1 MAEQQQRVDRL
12 KAELDE
18 LRSTKRR
25 LSGNRTD
32 SHLFQGSHI
41 HTHSRWDNLHNECM
55 SERHCCRHDAKLRP
69 AFSTRHASVVRHVA
83 AEETEAVHRT
93 IPTTKAQVVE
103 EQMALA
109 LRTQVRHAINAL
121 CCTTLYT
128 SERPFR
134 AHTSSRTR
142 ARAHVAEALT
152 AACAGAG

>member
-25 LSGNRTD
+25 LAGNRTIG
-32 SHLFQGSHI
+32 LAPVPVWATTFAR
-41 HTHSRWDNLHNECM
+41 TPAVCDNLHNECM
-55 SERHCCRHDAKLRP
+55 SARHCCRRDAKLGP
-69 AFSTRHASVVRHVA
+69 AFGMRHASVDRHVA

-121 CCTTLYT
+121 CRTTL
-128 SERPFR
+128 
-134 AHTSSRTR
+134 
-142 ARAHVAEALT
+142 
-152 AACAGAG
+152 